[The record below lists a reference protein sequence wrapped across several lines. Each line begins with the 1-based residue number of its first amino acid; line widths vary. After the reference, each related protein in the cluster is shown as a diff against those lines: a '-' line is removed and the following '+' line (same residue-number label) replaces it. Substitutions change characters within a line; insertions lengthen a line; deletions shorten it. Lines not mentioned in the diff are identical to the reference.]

1 MRYLILVSH
10 GTFAPGLHNA
20 LGMMAGSDREDIR
33 STSLLDGMDV
43 DTFRA
48 NFAELVGDITAEDE
62 IILTADI
69 IGGSPL
75 TTALEVL
82 TEKGLLGKTLA
93 IGGMNLPLVLT
104 AAFADAETPLEELEQ
119 ELTGEA
125 KDQIKRFDLGG
136 DEGCAGDDL
145 PGNGPKVCRFQ
156 IPQQRVSVCQLK
168 HSPVILIG
176 KFFIDLEPGD
186 FFRGGIQ
193 RETVCVQRR
202 RKLRVLFL
210 RGQYFLM
217 PLHLTAPFLPSP

>member
-33 STSLLDGMDV
+33 STSLLDSMDV

-48 NFAELVGDITAEDE
+48 NFAELVQDITPEDE

-75 TTALEVL
+75 TTALDVL
-82 TEKGLLGKTLA
+82 TEKGLLARTLA

-104 AAFADAETPLEELEQ
+104 AAFADADTPLDELEA

-125 KDQIKRFDLGG
+125 KDQIKRFALGG
-136 DEGCAGDDL
+136 DEDDD
-145 PGNGPKVCRFQ
+145 
-156 IPQQRVSVCQLK
+156 I
-168 HSPVILIG
+168 
-176 KFFIDLEPGD
+176 
-186 FFRGGIQ
+186 
-193 RETVCVQRR
+193 
-202 RKLRVLFL
+202 
-210 RGQYFLM
+210 
-217 PLHLTAPFLPSP
+217 

>member
-48 NFAELVGDITAEDE
+48 NFAELVGDITPEDE
-62 IILTADI
+62 IILAADI

-75 TTALEVL
+75 TTALDVL

-136 DEGCAGDDL
+136 DEDDD
-145 PGNGPKVCRFQ
+145 
-156 IPQQRVSVCQLK
+156 I
-168 HSPVILIG
+168 
-176 KFFIDLEPGD
+176 
-186 FFRGGIQ
+186 
-193 RETVCVQRR
+193 
-202 RKLRVLFL
+202 
-210 RGQYFLM
+210 
-217 PLHLTAPFLPSP
+217 

>member
-33 STSLLDGMDV
+33 STSLLDGMGV

-48 NFAELVGDITAEDE
+48 NFAELVGDITPEDE

-75 TTALEVL
+75 TTALDVL

-104 AAFADAETPLEELEQ
+104 AAFADADTPLDELEA
-119 ELTGEA
+119 EITGEA
-125 KDQIKRFDLGG
+125 KDQIKRFALGG
-136 DEGCAGDDL
+136 DEDDD
-145 PGNGPKVCRFQ
+145 
-156 IPQQRVSVCQLK
+156 I
-168 HSPVILIG
+168 
-176 KFFIDLEPGD
+176 
-186 FFRGGIQ
+186 
-193 RETVCVQRR
+193 
-202 RKLRVLFL
+202 
-210 RGQYFLM
+210 
-217 PLHLTAPFLPSP
+217 

>member
-48 NFAELVGDITAEDE
+48 NFTELVGDITAEDE

-75 TTALEVL
+75 TTALDVL
-82 TEKGLLGKTLA
+82 TEKGLLAHTLA

-104 AAFADAETPLEELEQ
+104 AAFAEADTPLEELEQ

-136 DEGCAGDDL
+136 DEDDD
-145 PGNGPKVCRFQ
+145 
-156 IPQQRVSVCQLK
+156 I
-168 HSPVILIG
+168 
-176 KFFIDLEPGD
+176 
-186 FFRGGIQ
+186 
-193 RETVCVQRR
+193 
-202 RKLRVLFL
+202 
-210 RGQYFLM
+210 
-217 PLHLTAPFLPSP
+217 

>member
-10 GTFAPGLHNA
+10 GTFASGLHNA

-75 TTALEVL
+75 TTALDVL

-104 AAFADAETPLEELEQ
+104 AAFADADTPLEELEQ

-136 DEGCAGDDL
+136 DEDDD
-145 PGNGPKVCRFQ
+145 
-156 IPQQRVSVCQLK
+156 I
-168 HSPVILIG
+168 
-176 KFFIDLEPGD
+176 
-186 FFRGGIQ
+186 
-193 RETVCVQRR
+193 
-202 RKLRVLFL
+202 
-210 RGQYFLM
+210 
-217 PLHLTAPFLPSP
+217 

>member
-75 TTALEVL
+75 TPALDVL
-82 TEKGLLGKTLA
+82 TETGLLGKTLA

-104 AAFADAETPLEELEQ
+104 AAFADADTPLEELEQ

-136 DEGCAGDDL
+136 DEDDD
-145 PGNGPKVCRFQ
+145 
-156 IPQQRVSVCQLK
+156 I
-168 HSPVILIG
+168 
-176 KFFIDLEPGD
+176 
-186 FFRGGIQ
+186 
-193 RETVCVQRR
+193 
-202 RKLRVLFL
+202 
-210 RGQYFLM
+210 
-217 PLHLTAPFLPSP
+217 

>member
-48 NFAELVGDITAEDE
+48 NFTELVGDITAEDE

-75 TTALEVL
+75 TTALDVL

-104 AAFADAETPLEELEQ
+104 AAFADADTPLEELGQ

-136 DEGCAGDDL
+136 DEDDD
-145 PGNGPKVCRFQ
+145 
-156 IPQQRVSVCQLK
+156 I
-168 HSPVILIG
+168 
-176 KFFIDLEPGD
+176 
-186 FFRGGIQ
+186 
-193 RETVCVQRR
+193 
-202 RKLRVLFL
+202 
-210 RGQYFLM
+210 
-217 PLHLTAPFLPSP
+217 

>member
-48 NFAELVGDITAEDE
+48 NFAELVQDITPEDE

-75 TTALEVL
+75 TTALDVL

-104 AAFADAETPLEELEQ
+104 AAFADAETPLDEMEQ

-136 DEGCAGDDL
+136 DEDDD
-145 PGNGPKVCRFQ
+145 
-156 IPQQRVSVCQLK
+156 I
-168 HSPVILIG
+168 
-176 KFFIDLEPGD
+176 
-186 FFRGGIQ
+186 
-193 RETVCVQRR
+193 
-202 RKLRVLFL
+202 
-210 RGQYFLM
+210 
-217 PLHLTAPFLPSP
+217 

>member
-48 NFAELVGDITAEDE
+48 NFAELVQDITPEDE

-75 TTALEVL
+75 TTALDVL

-104 AAFADAETPLEELEQ
+104 AVFADADTPLDELEA

-136 DEGCAGDDL
+136 DEDDD
-145 PGNGPKVCRFQ
+145 
-156 IPQQRVSVCQLK
+156 I
-168 HSPVILIG
+168 
-176 KFFIDLEPGD
+176 
-186 FFRGGIQ
+186 
-193 RETVCVQRR
+193 
-202 RKLRVLFL
+202 
-210 RGQYFLM
+210 
-217 PLHLTAPFLPSP
+217 

>member
-48 NFAELVGDITAEDE
+48 NFTELVGDITAEDE

-75 TTALEVL
+75 TTALDVL
-82 TEKGLLGKTLA
+82 TEKGLLAHTLA

-104 AAFADAETPLEELEQ
+104 AAFADADTPLDELEA

-125 KDQIKRFDLGG
+125 KDQIKRFALGG
-136 DEGCAGDDL
+136 DEDDD
-145 PGNGPKVCRFQ
+145 
-156 IPQQRVSVCQLK
+156 I
-168 HSPVILIG
+168 
-176 KFFIDLEPGD
+176 
-186 FFRGGIQ
+186 
-193 RETVCVQRR
+193 
-202 RKLRVLFL
+202 
-210 RGQYFLM
+210 
-217 PLHLTAPFLPSP
+217 

>member
-48 NFAELVGDITAEDE
+48 NFAELVQDITPEDE

-75 TTALEVL
+75 TTALDVL

-104 AAFADAETPLEELEQ
+104 AAFADAETPLDELEQ
-119 ELTGEA
+119 EL
-125 KDQIKRFDLGG
+125 KNQK
-136 DEGCAGDDL
+136 
-145 PGNGPKVCRFQ
+145 
-156 IPQQRVSVCQLK
+156 
-168 HSPVILIG
+168 
-176 KFFIDLEPGD
+176 
-186 FFRGGIQ
+186 
-193 RETVCVQRR
+193 
-202 RKLRVLFL
+202 
-210 RGQYFLM
+210 
-217 PLHLTAPFLPSP
+217 

>member
-48 NFAELVGDITAEDE
+48 NFAELVGDITPEDE

-69 IGGSPL
+69 IGGSPM
-75 TTALEVL
+75 TTALDVL

-136 DEGCAGDDL
+136 DEDDD
-145 PGNGPKVCRFQ
+145 
-156 IPQQRVSVCQLK
+156 I
-168 HSPVILIG
+168 
-176 KFFIDLEPGD
+176 
-186 FFRGGIQ
+186 
-193 RETVCVQRR
+193 
-202 RKLRVLFL
+202 
-210 RGQYFLM
+210 
-217 PLHLTAPFLPSP
+217 

>member
-43 DTFRA
+43 DTFRV
-48 NFAELVGDITAEDE
+48 NFAELVKDITTEDE

-75 TTALEVL
+75 TTALDVL

-104 AAFADAETPLEELEQ
+104 AAFADADTPLEELEQ

-136 DEGCAGDDL
+136 DEDDD
-145 PGNGPKVCRFQ
+145 
-156 IPQQRVSVCQLK
+156 I
-168 HSPVILIG
+168 
-176 KFFIDLEPGD
+176 
-186 FFRGGIQ
+186 
-193 RETVCVQRR
+193 
-202 RKLRVLFL
+202 
-210 RGQYFLM
+210 
-217 PLHLTAPFLPSP
+217 

>member
-1 MRYLILVSH
+1 
-10 GTFAPGLHNA
+10 
-20 LGMMAGSDREDIR
+20 MAGSDREDIR

-69 IGGSPL
+69 IGSPL
-75 TTALEVL
+75 TTALDVL

-104 AAFADAETPLEELEQ
+104 AAFADADTPLEELEQ

-136 DEGCAGDDL
+136 DEDDD
-145 PGNGPKVCRFQ
+145 
-156 IPQQRVSVCQLK
+156 I
-168 HSPVILIG
+168 
-176 KFFIDLEPGD
+176 
-186 FFRGGIQ
+186 
-193 RETVCVQRR
+193 
-202 RKLRVLFL
+202 
-210 RGQYFLM
+210 
-217 PLHLTAPFLPSP
+217 

>member
-48 NFAELVGDITAEDE
+48 NFTELVGDITAEDE

-75 TTALEVL
+75 TTALDVL

-93 IGGMNLPLVLT
+93 IGGMNLPLVLA
-104 AAFADAETPLEELEQ
+104 AAFADADTPLEELEQ

-136 DEGCAGDDL
+136 DEDDD
-145 PGNGPKVCRFQ
+145 
-156 IPQQRVSVCQLK
+156 I
-168 HSPVILIG
+168 
-176 KFFIDLEPGD
+176 
-186 FFRGGIQ
+186 
-193 RETVCVQRR
+193 
-202 RKLRVLFL
+202 
-210 RGQYFLM
+210 
-217 PLHLTAPFLPSP
+217 

>member
-20 LGMMAGSDREDIR
+20 LGMIAGSDREDIR

-75 TTALEVL
+75 TTALDVL

-104 AAFADAETPLEELEQ
+104 AAFADADTPLDELEA

-125 KDQIKRFDLGG
+125 KDQIKRFALGG
-136 DEGCAGDDL
+136 DEDDD
-145 PGNGPKVCRFQ
+145 
-156 IPQQRVSVCQLK
+156 I
-168 HSPVILIG
+168 
-176 KFFIDLEPGD
+176 
-186 FFRGGIQ
+186 
-193 RETVCVQRR
+193 
-202 RKLRVLFL
+202 
-210 RGQYFLM
+210 
-217 PLHLTAPFLPSP
+217 

>member
-69 IGGSPL
+69 IGGSPM
-75 TTALEVL
+75 TTALDVL

-136 DEGCAGDDL
+136 DEDDD
-145 PGNGPKVCRFQ
+145 
-156 IPQQRVSVCQLK
+156 I
-168 HSPVILIG
+168 
-176 KFFIDLEPGD
+176 
-186 FFRGGIQ
+186 
-193 RETVCVQRR
+193 
-202 RKLRVLFL
+202 
-210 RGQYFLM
+210 
-217 PLHLTAPFLPSP
+217 

>member
-48 NFAELVGDITAEDE
+48 NFAELVGDITPEDE

-75 TTALEVL
+75 TTALDVL
-82 TEKGLLGKTLA
+82 TEKGLLARTLA

-104 AAFADAETPLEELEQ
+104 AAFADADTPLDELEA
-119 ELTGEA
+119 ELTDEA
-125 KDQIKRFDLGG
+125 KDQIKRFALGG
-136 DEGCAGDDL
+136 DEDDD
-145 PGNGPKVCRFQ
+145 
-156 IPQQRVSVCQLK
+156 I
-168 HSPVILIG
+168 
-176 KFFIDLEPGD
+176 
-186 FFRGGIQ
+186 
-193 RETVCVQRR
+193 
-202 RKLRVLFL
+202 
-210 RGQYFLM
+210 
-217 PLHLTAPFLPSP
+217 

>member
-48 NFAELVGDITAEDE
+48 NFTELVGNITAEDE

-75 TTALEVL
+75 TTALDVL

-104 AAFADAETPLEELEQ
+104 AAFADADTPLEELEQ

-136 DEGCAGDDL
+136 DEDDD
-145 PGNGPKVCRFQ
+145 
-156 IPQQRVSVCQLK
+156 I
-168 HSPVILIG
+168 
-176 KFFIDLEPGD
+176 
-186 FFRGGIQ
+186 
-193 RETVCVQRR
+193 
-202 RKLRVLFL
+202 
-210 RGQYFLM
+210 
-217 PLHLTAPFLPSP
+217 

>member
-20 LGMMAGSDREDIR
+20 LGMMAGRDREDIR

-75 TTALEVL
+75 TTALDVL

-104 AAFADAETPLEELEQ
+104 AAFADADTPLDELEA

-125 KDQIKRFDLGG
+125 KDQIKRFALGG
-136 DEGCAGDDL
+136 DEDDD
-145 PGNGPKVCRFQ
+145 
-156 IPQQRVSVCQLK
+156 I
-168 HSPVILIG
+168 
-176 KFFIDLEPGD
+176 
-186 FFRGGIQ
+186 
-193 RETVCVQRR
+193 
-202 RKLRVLFL
+202 
-210 RGQYFLM
+210 
-217 PLHLTAPFLPSP
+217 

>member
-119 ELTGEA
+119 ELTDEA

-136 DEGCAGDDL
+136 DEDDD
-145 PGNGPKVCRFQ
+145 
-156 IPQQRVSVCQLK
+156 I
-168 HSPVILIG
+168 
-176 KFFIDLEPGD
+176 
-186 FFRGGIQ
+186 
-193 RETVCVQRR
+193 
-202 RKLRVLFL
+202 
-210 RGQYFLM
+210 
-217 PLHLTAPFLPSP
+217 

>member
-75 TTALEVL
+75 TTALDVL

-104 AAFADAETPLEELEQ
+104 AAFADAETPLDELEA

-125 KDQIKRFDLGG
+125 KDQIKRFALGG
-136 DEGCAGDDL
+136 DEDDD
-145 PGNGPKVCRFQ
+145 
-156 IPQQRVSVCQLK
+156 I
-168 HSPVILIG
+168 
-176 KFFIDLEPGD
+176 
-186 FFRGGIQ
+186 
-193 RETVCVQRR
+193 
-202 RKLRVLFL
+202 
-210 RGQYFLM
+210 
-217 PLHLTAPFLPSP
+217 

>member
-48 NFAELVGDITAEDE
+48 NSTELVGDITAEDE

-75 TTALEVL
+75 TTALDVL

-104 AAFADAETPLEELEQ
+104 AAFADADTPLEELEQ

-136 DEGCAGDDL
+136 DEDDD
-145 PGNGPKVCRFQ
+145 
-156 IPQQRVSVCQLK
+156 I
-168 HSPVILIG
+168 
-176 KFFIDLEPGD
+176 
-186 FFRGGIQ
+186 
-193 RETVCVQRR
+193 
-202 RKLRVLFL
+202 
-210 RGQYFLM
+210 
-217 PLHLTAPFLPSP
+217 

>member
-48 NFAELVGDITAEDE
+48 NFTELVGDITAEDE

-75 TTALEVL
+75 TTALDVL

-104 AAFADAETPLEELEQ
+104 AAFADAETPLDEMEQ

-136 DEGCAGDDL
+136 DEDDD
-145 PGNGPKVCRFQ
+145 
-156 IPQQRVSVCQLK
+156 I
-168 HSPVILIG
+168 
-176 KFFIDLEPGD
+176 
-186 FFRGGIQ
+186 
-193 RETVCVQRR
+193 
-202 RKLRVLFL
+202 
-210 RGQYFLM
+210 
-217 PLHLTAPFLPSP
+217 

>member
-75 TTALEVL
+75 TTALDVL
-82 TEKGLLGKTLA
+82 TEKGLLAHTLA

-104 AAFADAETPLEELEQ
+104 AAFADADTPLDELEA

-125 KDQIKRFDLGG
+125 KDQIKRFALGG
-136 DEGCAGDDL
+136 DEDDD
-145 PGNGPKVCRFQ
+145 
-156 IPQQRVSVCQLK
+156 I
-168 HSPVILIG
+168 
-176 KFFIDLEPGD
+176 
-186 FFRGGIQ
+186 
-193 RETVCVQRR
+193 
-202 RKLRVLFL
+202 
-210 RGQYFLM
+210 
-217 PLHLTAPFLPSP
+217 

>member
-48 NFAELVGDITAEDE
+48 NFAELVGDITPEDE

-75 TTALEVL
+75 TTALDVL

-104 AAFADAETPLEELEQ
+104 AAFTDAETPLDVLEQ

-125 KDQIKRFDLGG
+125 RDQIRRFDLGG
-136 DEGCAGDDL
+136 DEDDD
-145 PGNGPKVCRFQ
+145 
-156 IPQQRVSVCQLK
+156 I
-168 HSPVILIG
+168 
-176 KFFIDLEPGD
+176 
-186 FFRGGIQ
+186 
-193 RETVCVQRR
+193 
-202 RKLRVLFL
+202 
-210 RGQYFLM
+210 
-217 PLHLTAPFLPSP
+217 

>member
-10 GTFAPGLHNA
+10 GTFALGLHNA

-75 TTALEVL
+75 TTALDVL

-104 AAFADAETPLEELEQ
+104 AAFADADTPLDELEA

-125 KDQIKRFDLGG
+125 KDQIKRFALGG
-136 DEGCAGDDL
+136 DEDDD
-145 PGNGPKVCRFQ
+145 
-156 IPQQRVSVCQLK
+156 I
-168 HSPVILIG
+168 
-176 KFFIDLEPGD
+176 
-186 FFRGGIQ
+186 
-193 RETVCVQRR
+193 
-202 RKLRVLFL
+202 
-210 RGQYFLM
+210 
-217 PLHLTAPFLPSP
+217 

>member
-1 MRYLILVSH
+1 MRYLILVRH

-48 NFAELVGDITAEDE
+48 NFTELVGDITAEDE

-75 TTALEVL
+75 TTALDVL

-104 AAFADAETPLEELEQ
+104 AAFADADTPLEELEQ

-136 DEGCAGDDL
+136 DEDDD
-145 PGNGPKVCRFQ
+145 
-156 IPQQRVSVCQLK
+156 I
-168 HSPVILIG
+168 
-176 KFFIDLEPGD
+176 
-186 FFRGGIQ
+186 
-193 RETVCVQRR
+193 
-202 RKLRVLFL
+202 
-210 RGQYFLM
+210 
-217 PLHLTAPFLPSP
+217 

>member
-75 TTALEVL
+75 TTALDVL

-104 AAFADAETPLEELEQ
+104 AAFADADTQLEELEQ

-136 DEGCAGDDL
+136 DEDDD
-145 PGNGPKVCRFQ
+145 
-156 IPQQRVSVCQLK
+156 I
-168 HSPVILIG
+168 
-176 KFFIDLEPGD
+176 
-186 FFRGGIQ
+186 
-193 RETVCVQRR
+193 
-202 RKLRVLFL
+202 
-210 RGQYFLM
+210 
-217 PLHLTAPFLPSP
+217 

>member
-10 GTFAPGLHNA
+10 GTFAPGLHNT

-48 NFAELVGDITAEDE
+48 NFTELVGDITAEDE

-75 TTALEVL
+75 TTALDVL

-104 AAFADAETPLEELEQ
+104 AAFADADTPLDELEA

-125 KDQIKRFDLGG
+125 KDQIKRFALGG
-136 DEGCAGDDL
+136 DEDDD
-145 PGNGPKVCRFQ
+145 
-156 IPQQRVSVCQLK
+156 I
-168 HSPVILIG
+168 
-176 KFFIDLEPGD
+176 
-186 FFRGGIQ
+186 
-193 RETVCVQRR
+193 
-202 RKLRVLFL
+202 
-210 RGQYFLM
+210 
-217 PLHLTAPFLPSP
+217 

>member
-10 GTFAPGLHNA
+10 GTFAPGLYNA

-48 NFAELVGDITAEDE
+48 NFTELVTDITAEDE

-75 TTALEVL
+75 TTALDVL

-125 KDQIKRFDLGG
+125 KDQIKRFDFGG
-136 DEGCAGDDL
+136 DEDDD
-145 PGNGPKVCRFQ
+145 
-156 IPQQRVSVCQLK
+156 I
-168 HSPVILIG
+168 
-176 KFFIDLEPGD
+176 
-186 FFRGGIQ
+186 
-193 RETVCVQRR
+193 
-202 RKLRVLFL
+202 
-210 RGQYFLM
+210 
-217 PLHLTAPFLPSP
+217 

>member
-48 NFAELVGDITAEDE
+48 RFAELVQDITPEDE

-75 TTALEVL
+75 TTALDVL

-125 KDQIKRFDLGG
+125 KDQIKRFALGG
-136 DEGCAGDDL
+136 DEDDD
-145 PGNGPKVCRFQ
+145 
-156 IPQQRVSVCQLK
+156 I
-168 HSPVILIG
+168 
-176 KFFIDLEPGD
+176 
-186 FFRGGIQ
+186 
-193 RETVCVQRR
+193 
-202 RKLRVLFL
+202 
-210 RGQYFLM
+210 
-217 PLHLTAPFLPSP
+217 

>member
-48 NFAELVGDITAEDE
+48 NFAELVQDITPEDE

-75 TTALEVL
+75 TTALDVL
-82 TEKGLLGKTLA
+82 TEKGLLARTLA

-104 AAFADAETPLEELEQ
+104 AAFADTDTPLDELEA
-119 ELTGEA
+119 ELTDEA
-125 KDQIKRFDLGG
+125 KDQIKRFALGG
-136 DEGCAGDDL
+136 DEDDD
-145 PGNGPKVCRFQ
+145 
-156 IPQQRVSVCQLK
+156 I
-168 HSPVILIG
+168 
-176 KFFIDLEPGD
+176 
-186 FFRGGIQ
+186 
-193 RETVCVQRR
+193 
-202 RKLRVLFL
+202 
-210 RGQYFLM
+210 
-217 PLHLTAPFLPSP
+217 

>member
-75 TTALEVL
+75 TTALDVL
-82 TEKGLLGKTLA
+82 TEKGMLGKTLA

-104 AAFADAETPLEELEQ
+104 AAFADADTPLEKLEQ

-136 DEGCAGDDL
+136 DEDDD
-145 PGNGPKVCRFQ
+145 
-156 IPQQRVSVCQLK
+156 I
-168 HSPVILIG
+168 
-176 KFFIDLEPGD
+176 
-186 FFRGGIQ
+186 
-193 RETVCVQRR
+193 
-202 RKLRVLFL
+202 
-210 RGQYFLM
+210 
-217 PLHLTAPFLPSP
+217 